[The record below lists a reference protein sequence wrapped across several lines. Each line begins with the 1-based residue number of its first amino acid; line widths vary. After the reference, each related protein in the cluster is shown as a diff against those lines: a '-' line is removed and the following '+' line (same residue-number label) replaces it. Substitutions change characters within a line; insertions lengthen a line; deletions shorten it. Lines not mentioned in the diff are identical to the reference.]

1 MFIDNRVEK
10 PKTVAARF
18 FPFSIYWS
26 HPFGGCCGRNCLKC
40 CPIHQLHAK
49 VGSAPIAANK
59 VFTIQQESDKNDF
72 IIYCAALIKEDFADT
87 LFTMCCETALAD
99 GSWKDSYGETLATI
113 GIALQLSTEDIKM
126 IIRTYIIR
134 NRWNIKVE
142 Q

>member
-1 MFIDNRVEK
+1 MYTDIQTEGEAAVGLLLSS
-10 PKTVAARF
+10 VADGQENLTQAHIETISRILVLCTRF
-18 FPFSIYWS
+18 RGQDMNEAF
-26 HPFGGCCGRNCLKC
+26 K
-40 CPIHQLHAK
+40 
-49 VGSAPIAANK
+49 K

-72 IIYCAALIKEDFADT
+72 IVYCAALIKEDFADT

-134 NRWNIKVE
+134 NRWNIQVE